1 LESTINPFLIGTS
14 LFLFLAFGGF
24 AVVSI
29 RERKPRAT
37 SLSLF
42 LAVVGGGFFS
52 LATKFPSP
60 VKAMVLVAVGLSVF
74 VFLILFFLPIGK
86 VEVGNGVPSIRFDE
100 RDIVFARKRLTP
112 DSPEYI
118 AYYKMRPENLKTDD
132 QTREKPGLLSPKAK
146 LANPFHFAS
155 ADGSFHLTGA
165 LREAVDG
172 QVSDKKK
179 ALPTKEMTEYIKGL
193 ALYFGALD
201 VGITE
206 LKPYH
211 VYSHIGRGPGTWG
224 DPIPVEHDYAIAFTV
239 EMSYEMV
246 SANPT
251 AVGVME
257 SAKQYVEAS
266 RVAVSLAA
274 AIRNLGYPARAHID
288 GSYRVICPLVA
299 RDAGLGEIGRI
310 SLLMTPRR
318 GPRVRLGVVTT
329 NLELIPDRR
338 ISNAALIDF
347 CNICKKCAEN
357 CPSYSIPFGDRQE
370 VKGAFKWQLDADT
383 CFRYWNVVGTDC
395 GICMKVCPYAHPNT
409 FYHNVIRWGIKRS
422 GFFRRAALWLDD
434 LFYGKQP
441 AHRKPPEWTQ
451 VGG

>member
-1 LESTINPFLIGTS
+1 MEVFINPILIGIG

-24 AVVSI
+24 ALVSI
-29 RERKPRAT
+29 REREPHP
-37 SLSLF
+37 SILSLF
-42 LAVVGGGFFS
+42 FAVAGGGFFF

-60 VKAMVLVAVGLSVF
+60 VKTVLLVVAGIIIFVLLVLS
-74 VFLILFFLPIGK
+74 FLPIGK
-86 VEVGNGVPSIRFDE
+86 VEVGEDIPSLRFDE
-100 RDIVFARKRLTP
+100 RDIMFARKRLTAG
-112 DSPEYI
+112 SPEYQ
-118 AYYKMRPENLKTDD
+118 AYYEMRPENQKSDD
-132 QTREKPGLLSPKAK
+132 MTRAKPGLLSLKAK
-146 LANPFHFAS
+146 FANPFHFAS
-155 ADGSFHLTGA
+155 AKGSFHLTGA

-172 QVSDKKK
+172 PVSEIQK
-179 ALPTKEMTEYIKGL
+179 ALPVDEMTEYIKRL

-206 LKPYH
+206 LHPYH

-224 DPIPVEHDYAIAFTV
+224 DPISVEHDFAIAFTV
-239 EMSYEMV
+239 EMAYGMV
-246 SANPT
+246 GANPA

-274 AIRNLGYPARAHID
+274 AIRSLGFPARAHID

-299 RDAGLGEIGRI
+299 RDAGLGEIGRM
-310 SLLMTPRR
+310 SLLMTPRQ

-329 NLELIPDRR
+329 NLSLIPDRR
-338 ISNAALIDF
+338 TPDAALIDF

-357 CPSYSIPFGDRQE
+357 CPSNSIPFDDRQE
-370 VKGAFKWQLDADT
+370 MDGVLRWRLDADS

-395 GICMKVCPYAHPNT
+395 GICMKICPYAHPNA
-409 FYHNVIRWGIKRS
+409 FYHNLIRWGAARS

-434 LFYGKQP
+434 LFYRKKP
-441 AHRKPPEWTQ
+441 AQRKPPEWTQ
-451 VGG
+451 VRE